1 MAKNGQDGQGDI
13 NGDVHRANWG
23 DKQAKTWWLVEPS
36 ILRIVQVLNRAKRS
50 VSHGT
55 NQGSSVKCPTKFQ
68 ALNAAEDC
76 E

>member
-1 MAKNGQDGQGDI
+1 MCGKKRAGLDI

-55 NQGSSVKCPTKFQ
+55 NKVP
-68 ALNAAEDC
+68 L
-76 E
+76 